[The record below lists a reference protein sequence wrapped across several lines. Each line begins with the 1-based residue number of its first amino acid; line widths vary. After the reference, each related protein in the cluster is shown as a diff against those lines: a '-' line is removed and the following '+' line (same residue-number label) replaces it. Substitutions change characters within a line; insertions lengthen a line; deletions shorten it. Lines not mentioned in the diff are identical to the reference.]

1 MGKAYKLIK
10 AVRKGGFGLS
20 EMVITDRLP
29 DKIEKI
35 SDNKVIAT
43 YGNYRQIWTAEGWGN
58 LGWRQGQAHNYNGK
72 RHIQCFR
79 R

>member
-20 EMVITDRLP
+20 EMVLTDRIP
-29 DKIEKI
+29 DKVEKI

-43 YGNYRQIWTAEGWGN
+43 YGNYRQVWTAEGSGN
-58 LGWRQGQAHNYNGK
+58 ERHNFNEV
-72 RHIQCFR
+72 IEEVSSDDSS
-79 R
+79 

>member
-1 MGKAYKLIK
+1 MGKSYRLIAK
-10 AVRKGGFGLS
+10 VRTGGFGLS

-43 YGNYRQIWTAEGWGN
+43 YGNYRQVWTAEGSGN
-58 LGWRQGQAHNYNGK
+58 ERHNFNEVIEEVGSDDSS
-72 RHIQCFR
+72 
-79 R
+79 

>member
-29 DKIEKI
+29 DSIRRVSGNE
-35 SDNKVIAT
+35 VIAT
-43 YGNYRQIWTAEGWGN
+43 YGNYRQIWTAEGSGN
-58 LGWRQGQAHNYNGK
+58 ERHNFKEVIEEVGSDDGS
-72 RHIQCFR
+72 
-79 R
+79 

>member
-20 EMVITDRLP
+20 EMVLTDRIP
-29 DKIEKI
+29 DKVEKI

-43 YGNYRQIWTAEGWGN
+43 YGSYRQIWTAEGSGN
-58 LGWRQGQAHNYNGK
+58 ERHNFVETIEKVSENDGG
-72 RHIQCFR
+72 
-79 R
+79 

>member
-29 DKIEKI
+29 DSIKRVSGNE
-35 SDNKVIAT
+35 VIAI
-43 YGNYRQIWTAEGWGN
+43 YGNYRQIWTAEGSGN
-58 LGWRQGQAHNYNGK
+58 ERHNFKEVIEEVSSDEGS
-72 RHIQCFR
+72 
-79 R
+79 